1 MSSKKQ
7 KGTTADYEV
16 GRGKPPKQHRFKPGQ
31 SGNPGGRKKG
41 SRNLRTVLEDTAH
54 KEIEISEGGRKRR
67 VTAIDGLAL
76 RLLQEGLGGNVRA
89 IHLFFDLY
97 GRTVDQKDNATE
109 ETSEEDHALLERLF
123 GSRLEQGT
131 SIVTP
136 AVPDTDDEEEG
147 LYHE

>member
-54 KEIEISEGGRKRR
+54 MEIEISEGGRTRR
-67 VTAIDGLAL
+67 VSLIEGLAL
-76 RLLQEGLGGNVRA
+76 KLAQAGLGGNVRA
-89 IHLFFDLY
+89 IDLFLEHY
-97 GRTVDQKDNATE
+97 SRTVDQKDNAIE
-109 ETSEEDHALLERLF
+109 ETSEEDNALLERLF

-136 AVPDTDDEEEG
+136 AAPVCDNEEEG

>member
-54 KEIEISEGGRKRR
+54 MEIELLEGGRKRR
-67 VTAIDGLAL
+67 VSLIEGLAL
-76 RLLQEGLGGNVRA
+76 KLAQAGLGGNVRA
-89 IHLFFDLY
+89 IDLFLEHY
-97 GRTVDQKDNATE
+97 SRTVDQKDNAIE
-109 ETSEEDHALLERLF
+109 ETSEEDNALLERLF

>member
-54 KEIEISEGGRKRR
+54 MEIEISEGGRTRR
-67 VTAIDGLAL
+67 VSLIEGLAL
-76 RLLQEGLGGNVRA
+76 KLAQAGLGGNVRA
-89 IHLFFDLY
+89 IDLFLQHY
-97 GRTVDQKDNATE
+97 SQSVDQKDDAIE
-109 ETSEEDHALLERLF
+109 ETSEEDNALLERLF

>member
-54 KEIEISEGGRKRR
+54 MEIEISEGGRTRR
-67 VTAIDGLAL
+67 VSLIEGLAL
-76 RLLQEGLGGNVRA
+76 KLAQAGLGGNVRA
-89 IHLFFDLY
+89 IDLFLEHY
-97 GRTVDQKDNATE
+97 SRTVDQKDNAIE
-109 ETSEEDHALLERLF
+109 ETSEEDNALLERLF